1 MWHVKVPASS
11 ANLGSG
17 LDTLGM
23 ALPLWFECWF
33 THAQSLTIELQ
44 GEGRDQAP
52 QDERN
57 LIWQAA
63 QALYQAKTGESMPPG
78 RLVVSSQI
86 PLRRGLGSS
95 GAAVVAG
102 LLLANACLGESVPV
116 EELLQW
122 AASLEGHADNA
133 AAALY
138 GGLVLVSQR
147 DERVMA
153 IKYTAP
159 ELSVVLVIPAYEV
172 PTDMARALLP
182 ARVPRADAVFNA
194 QRVGLWVDALWRRNW
209 ELLRTAGEDRLHQP
223 YRSRVIPALDHLLN
237 TALDAGASLAT
248 LSGSG
253 PTVLAL
259 APPDHAPTVVQAL
272 EHALRALPE
281 LDACVRV
288 VVPSNDGAYAL
299 RDSRT
304 VPDEVT
310 GNV

>member
-1 MWHVKVPASS
+1 
-11 ANLGSG
+11 
-17 LDTLGM
+17 M
-23 ALPLWFECWF
+23 ALPLWLECWF
-33 THAQSLTIELQ
+33 TPAPSLTFELH

-52 QDERN
+52 PDQSN
-57 LIWQAA
+57 LIWRAA
-63 QALYQAKTGESMPPG
+63 LALYQAKTGDSMPPG
-78 RLVVSSQI
+78 HLVVSSQI
-86 PLRRGLGSS
+86 PMRRGLGSS
-95 GAAVVAG
+95 AAAVVAG
-102 LLLANACLGESVPV
+102 LLLANACLGGSVPI

-122 AASLEGHADNA
+122 AAFLEGHADNA

-147 DERVMA
+147 DQRVMA

-182 ARVPRADAVFNA
+182 SQVPRADAVFNA

-209 ELLRTAGEDRLHQP
+209 DLLRTAGEDRLHQP
-223 YRSRVIPALDHLLN
+223 YRSPAIPGMDQFLA
-237 TALDAGASLAT
+237 TALDAGACLAT

-259 APPDHAPTVVQAL
+259 AQPAHAPTVVQAL
-272 EHALRALPE
+272 EHALASLPG

-288 VVPSNDGAYAL
+288 VMPSNNGAHTL
-299 RDSRT
+299 RDSRS

-310 GNV
+310 GLA